1 MLWALLRLSVRDAR
15 SQLRYGR
22 LPGPGPRQARRRPRH
37 RGPPAAGPSV
47 PPRSFRSGL
56 TRSDGA
62 GTGSRARPESESDLP
77 HDSRSHWRY
86 TQHLYPE
93 TCTTLAPR
101 DTAGSPAPAG
111 KDERPGADPGPFGLL
126 DFRKDQKS
134 MSPPPPG
141 AAGAGFFSGFS
152 AITASVVRNRPAIEA
167 AFCSADRVTFAG
179 SMMPALNM
187 ST

>member
-22 LPGPGPRQARRRPRH
+22 L
-37 RGPPAAGPSV
+37 GPPGRARALVVRGAGAGRP
-47 PPRSFRSGL
+47 PGQRFRPRSFRSGL

-101 DTAGSPAPAG
+101 GTAGSPAPAG
-111 KDERPGADPGPFGLL
+111 KDERPGEDPGPFGLL

-141 AAGAGFFSGFS
+141 AA
-152 AITASVVRNRPAIEA
+152 
-167 AFCSADRVTFAG
+167 
-179 SMMPALNM
+179 
-187 ST
+187 